1 MNNTKH
7 NIERLAILNAWVTS
21 VIVLLN
27 LMTGYLVLN
36 VRTFES
42 FTLVIFVSGTVGGAA
57 SNYRRL
63 QEAYVQQLGKSRHS
77 IQPPTQLQENQPPEN
92 QPPENQSPE
101 NQSPENQPPESQPL
115 NSERPST
122 PEDPSDAKGILSE
135 PSDPKSLAMKDEA
148 TILLLRLQIFLSP
161 VFGGLFAFVLYGV
174 FASGIIQ
181 GEIFPRFQS
190 ADSEYTTPYEFAD
203 QTIPATNGDAAKAI
217 LWGFIAGFAEGF
229 VPNFID
235 KLVKDAE
242 QENS

>member
-1 MNNTKH
+1 MNNTKQ

-77 IQPPTQLQENQPPEN
+77 IQSPTPLQENQPPEN
-92 QPPENQSPE
+92 QPPE
-101 NQSPENQPPESQPL
+101 SQPL
-115 NSERPST
+115 NFERPST
-122 PEDPSDAKGILSE
+122 QEDSSNADQEVPSDAKSTLSA
-135 PSDPKSLAMKDEA
+135 PLDSNSLAMKDEA
-148 TILLLRLQIFLSP
+148 TTLLLRLQIFLSP

-190 ADSEYTTPYEFAD
+190 ADNEYTTPYEFAD

-235 KLVKDAE
+235 KLVRDAE

>member
-1 MNNTKH
+1 MNNTKQ

-77 IQPPTQLQENQPPEN
+77 IQSSPQLQENQLHENQPPEN
-92 QPPENQSPE
+92 QPPENQ
-101 NQSPENQPPESQPL
+101 PL
-115 NSERPST
+115 NSERLPT
-122 PEDPSDAKGILSE
+122 QEDPSDADGTLSE

-190 ADSEYTTPYEFAD
+190 ADNEYTTPYEFAD